1 VEELETTDTSA
12 LNSQLDQTQA
22 NLESLEAQ
30 LRAIDAELEQ
40 HAVEQRQIAVL
51 GDVCRGLDELRELGG
66 EGLFWS
72 GEHAAIDGE
81 DHLVV
86 VRRRIDAFAER
97 LAEIESRRQ
106 AVLCKISDE
115 ELNADDIVDELYEI
129 KLEEEARKREWL
141 IEREIEPG
149 QERVTI
155 MPWTRGGEDD
165 QRFRKALMVS
175 LLLSL
180 LLGVVFPWIKI
191 PLPDPWQP
199 VDVPER
205 LTRLVREVPP
215 PPPPKQ
221 VELKPAET
229 KPQTSD
235 EPAVADTKAPEP
247 ASRPEPKVA
256 SRKKTESTGIL
267 AFREKFSGLAS
278 NTTTARLGAQ
288 ARIQQAE
295 PKPGHGAVRSM
306 VATRAA
312 GTSGGINLASVSRD
326 IGGAGGSIEG
336 VEVGMATSGIGE
348 IVGDERPLS
357 GGPGPARTDEEIQIV
372 FDRHKAALYRLYN
385 RELRRDP
392 TLQGQIVLRFQVE
405 PDGSVSLC
413 EVQSTDMNAPKLAR
427 QVVARVGQFD
437 FGGKE
442 GVPPVLIVYPID
454 FLPAS

>member
-1 VEELETTDTSA
+1 MEEFETTDTSA
-12 LNSQLDQTQA
+12 LNSQLDQSQA
-22 NLESLEAQ
+22 NLDSLEAQ
-30 LRAIDAELEQ
+30 LRAIEVEFEQ
-40 HAVEQRQIAVL
+40 YEVERQQIAVL
-51 GDVCRGLDELRELGG
+51 SDVCRGLDELGALGADS
-66 EGLFWS
+66 LFWL
-72 GEHAAIDGE
+72 GEHAEISGE
-81 DHLVV
+81 AHLAV
-86 VRRRIDAFAER
+86 VRSRIDAFAER

-106 AVLCKISDE
+106 AVLCKIGDE
-115 ELNADDIVDELYEI
+115 EQNADDIVDELYEA
-129 KLEEEARKREWL
+129 KLEEEARRREWQ
-141 IEREIEPG
+141 IEREIDPG
-149 QERVTI
+149 TDRLTM
-155 MPWTRGGEDD
+155 MPWTRDGEDD

-180 LLGVVFPWIKI
+180 FLGVVFPWINI

-199 VDVPER
+199 VDIPER

-215 PPPPKQ
+215 PPPPKPM
-221 VELKPAET
+221 ELKPTET
-229 KPQTSD
+229 KPQASD

-247 ASRPEPKVA
+247 AARPEPKVTK
-256 SRKKTESTGIL
+256 RKKAESTGIL
-267 AFREKFSGLAS
+267 AFREKFSGLAA
-278 NTTTARLGAQ
+278 NTATARLGAQ
-288 ARIQQAE
+288 ARIQQAD

-312 GTSGGINLASVSRD
+312 GTSGGINLAAVSRD
-326 IGGAGGSIEG
+326 IGGAGGAIEG

-392 TLQGQIVLRFQVE
+392 TLQGQIVLRFQIE

-413 EVQSTDMNAPKLAR
+413 DVESTDMNAPKLAR
-427 QVVARVGQFD
+427 QVVARVGKFD
-437 FGGKE
+437 FGAKE